1 MATCTREFFTD
12 WGSISPFSSGDNFF
26 IFVCTKGNLLF
37 LINTFG
43 TNCIKQPEIVE
54 PLISPTEILIDD
66 IKRIRSQMSRVDHS
80 SFYRLVEKLD
90 IDWEKVLF
98 CCLESRNEDM
108 LCYLIDTSF
117 YHQILKETI
126 SRCINPLVIKA
137 FCWRSGQVL
146 KLLLENFGHLNE
158 LRQVDNIVLNENLLA
173 GAQYV
178 ISMFNRD
185 GRHKYRNKPFS
196 VSESRAEFETFYKQ
210 VTELK
215 ESRNHHHASLEIFF
229 NVEINKKGF

>member
-1 MATCTREFFTD
+1 M
-12 WGSISPFSSGDNFF
+12 
-26 IFVCTKGNLLF
+26 VK
-37 LINTFG
+37 
-43 TNCIKQPEIVE
+43 KPEIVE
-54 PLISPTEILIDD
+54 PVISPTEILIDD

-90 IDWEKVLF
+90 IDWKKVLF

-117 YHQILKETI
+117 YHQTLKETI
-126 SRCINPLVIKA
+126 SKCINSLVIKA
-137 FCWRSGQVL
+137 FCWRSGQVM
-146 KLLLENFGHLNE
+146 KLLLENFGHINE

-173 GAQYV
+173 GAQYI

-196 VSESRAEFETFYKQ
+196 VSESRAEFEIFYKQ
-210 VTELK
+210 VSELK
-215 ESRNHHHASLEIFF
+215 ESRNHHHGSLEIFF
-229 NVEINKKGF
+229 DIEINKKGFYR